1 MKRLLTFLGAM
12 FIVAGST
19 AWAQEVNSS
28 ATAYESSSGEDVTD
42 VDGVDWIPSIS
53 LDSRFSYDR
62 IVSGHSAGFG
72 GDGFYLNIDG
82 KISKHFSYSLSQRLF
97 AAHGEDDSVFDN
109 TDWLNLTYEVGG
121 FSLTAGKDILM
132 VGSYEYDAYDIDSYF
147 DMNSM
152 FWNSFACYQW
162 GAKAMWTNP
171 SETTSFAFQV
181 TNSPFVYAPR
191 EENMYSYN
199 LGWYGAWDSYESI
212 WTFNMLEYAPG
223 SFVKMIA
230 LGNNFYAGD
239 FTLGVDLMMRD
250 EEFGDIFDDMTL
262 NIMPSY
268 NIGESVRLF
277 GKFGWERIADAQP
290 YDFWGEYLEVEDQI
304 AANDENTALMPAY
317 LIPGEDYL
325 YYGAGIEYFP
335 LKENKSIRL
344 HAVWSSNNY
353 TNRHALN
360 VGLTWKFDVVKAIRH
375 IARKAR

>member
-1 MKRLLTFLGAM
+1 
-12 FIVAGST
+12 
-19 AWAQEVNSS
+19 
-28 ATAYESSSGEDVTD
+28 
-42 VDGVDWIPSIS
+42 
-53 LDSRFSYDR
+53 
-62 IVSGHSAGFG
+62 
-72 GDGFYLNIDG
+72 
-82 KISKHFSYSLSQRLF
+82 
-97 AAHGEDDSVFDN
+97 
-109 TDWLNLTYEVGG
+109 
-121 FSLTAGKDILM
+121 
-132 VGSYEYDAYDIDSYF
+132 
-147 DMNSM
+147 
-152 FWNSFACYQW
+152 
-162 GAKAMWTNP
+162 
-171 SETTSFAFQV
+171 
-181 TNSPFVYAPR
+181 
-191 EENMYSYN
+191 MYSYN